1 MTQYLLE
8 LEWNDPVANRVRRL
22 LDTLP
27 AGVQQ
32 MTRQLPRSDERGFVV
47 VNAADRA
54 ELDAFARAVTE
65 AGAGI
70 TIVGGEPTG
79 AP

>member
-8 LEWNDPVANRVRRL
+8 LDWNDPVANRVRRL

-32 MTRQLPRSDERGFVV
+32 MTRQLPMSHERGFVLV
-47 VNAADRA
+47 DAEDRTDV
-54 ELDAFARAVTE
+54 EAFARAVTE

-70 TIVGGEPTG
+70 TIVPGGT
-79 AP
+79 A